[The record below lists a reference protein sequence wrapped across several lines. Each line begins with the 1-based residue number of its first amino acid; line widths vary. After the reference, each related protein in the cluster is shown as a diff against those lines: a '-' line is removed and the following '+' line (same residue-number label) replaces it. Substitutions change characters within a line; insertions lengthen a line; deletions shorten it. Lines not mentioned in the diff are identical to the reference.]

1 MHGCSAIMG
10 KELGIE
16 GEGAWGPSNAEE
28 CRGLPRGA
36 EGCRGPGD
44 QRKARHHDK
53 GKVLTSKGERGTQK
67 NTNTY
72 PGKIVSNCHEN
83 DGGKVGEKWDLLSC
97 AFF

>member
-1 MHGCSAIMG
+1 MLKV
-10 KELGIE
+10 KEPGDHRMPKNVE
-16 GEGAWGPSNAEE
+16 D
-28 CRGLPRGA
+28 CRGVPRVA
-36 EGCRGPGD
+36 EDQGD